1 MVESHDCHTG
11 AAESSLLHIKAWK
24 AVHNKGFSQTQD
36 VCAVTPI
43 SRRFDESKCFICLTS
58 ALNNRLLSRI
68 TPSSG
73 GVLLTLIVLTPM
85 VKEGNYLLSLDHM

>member
-1 MVESHDCHTG
+1 MVESHDCHTSV
-11 AAESSLLHIKAWK
+11 AESSLIHIKTWK
-24 AVHNKGFSQTQD
+24 AVHNKGFCQTQD
-36 VCAVTPI
+36 VCPVTPV

-73 GVLLTLIVLTPM
+73 GVLLTLIALPLM
-85 VKEGNYLLSLDHM
+85 VKEENYLLSLDHM